1 MDHLE
6 EHYPLAPDI
15 KEAMARAAEAE
26 VRMHP
31 PLGPWSAARA
41 TTRLPPQPVSDQQPV
56 FHHNPSC
63 RPPLPCAV
71 LRAQVKDEDA
81 APVVFNKRRSDKA
94 GFRRKKPGGI

>member
-1 MDHLE
+1 MMDHLE

-31 PLGPWSAARA
+31 PPAPWSAARA
-41 TTRLPPQPVSDQQPV
+41 TTRLPSQPVSDQQPV

-63 RPPLPCAV
+63 RPPLPCV
-71 LRAQVKDEDA
+71 LRAQVKDEDS